1 MQPEIG
7 EISAGSLQNSDQ
19 DGQNSSNSK
28 PLVPF
33 DCPQCPKSF
42 TLKGNLK
49 KHIQSVHTGEKTFEC
64 QICGKSFS
72 QKVSLKRHMVS
83 LHPSNLELTS
93 QEKFVETKSEDGQKS
108 SFTCTECGKEF
119 TAMRSVKEHIKTVH
133 EGVKNFKCQECGK
146 EFAKSGNLKAHIKQ
160 VHKIFEKPEPLI
172 SEASPTTYNC
182 QQCDEQ
188 FPTAIHLVNH
198 VSTTH
203 KNIDPNNIH
212 NCSFCGLIFPHKEAF
227 EGHLG
232 SCEMMPKLDMPSSPS
247 KMSKK
252 DHAGSK
258 IHESSNESIVDY
270 DYIKTTDDN
279 GKASFTCTSCGK
291 SFTALRSLQEHV
303 KTIHEGLRNY
313 ECNYCGKDFTKSGN
327 LKAHISAV
335 HDGEKNYH
343 CSQCSKSF
351 SQLSNYNLHYR

>member
-7 EISAGSLQNSDQ
+7 EISSASALPLPNNLQDISQENSNKSLV
-19 DGQNSSNSK
+19 
-28 PLVPF
+28 LPF

-64 QICGKSFS
+64 QTCGKSFS
-72 QKVSLKRHMVS
+72 QKVSLKRHMLS
-83 LHPSNLELTS
+83 FHPTNQELLS
-93 QEKFVETKSEDGQKS
+93 SEDKFVETKSEDGQKS
-108 SFTCTECGKEF
+108 SFTCIACGKEF

-160 VHKIFEKPEPLI
+160 IHKIFESPAKPKFTIKE
-172 SEASPTTYNC
+172 STEDSQATYNC

-188 FPTAIHLVNH
+188 FPTAVHLVNH

-203 KNIDPNNIH
+203 KNIDPNNTY

-232 SCEMMPKLDMPSSPS
+232 SCEMMPKLDLASSPS
-247 KMSKK
+247 KMIKNDHSVSKTH
-252 DHAGSK
+252 D
-258 IHESSNESIVDY
+258 SSNESIGNY
-270 DYIKTTDDN
+270 KLT
-279 GKASFTCTSCGK
+279 ASHS
-291 SFTALRSLQEHV
+291 
-303 KTIHEGLRNY
+303 
-313 ECNYCGKDFTKSGN
+313 
-327 LKAHISAV
+327 
-335 HDGEKNYH
+335 
-343 CSQCSKSF
+343 
-351 SQLSNYNLHYR
+351 